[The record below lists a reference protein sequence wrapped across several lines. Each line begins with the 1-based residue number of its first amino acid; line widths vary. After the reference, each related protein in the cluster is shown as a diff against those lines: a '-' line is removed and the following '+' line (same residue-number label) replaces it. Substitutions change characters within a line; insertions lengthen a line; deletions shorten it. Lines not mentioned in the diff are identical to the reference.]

1 MDDTKT
7 DTRRI
12 AAEAVGERPA
22 SATPD
27 AAKEKLRTLPE
38 EFVRQVPDSAGPQAS
53 LAAKTAEAVG
63 ERVGDAYAD
72 ATMAEA
78 RRRSQQSVRH
88 AATRARFHAT
98 VGSRWFGQQPLMT
111 AAAGFALGYV
121 AALLVHRSR

>member
-1 MDDTKT
+1 MDDTKI

-38 EFVRQVPDSAGPQAS
+38 EFVRPVPASAGPQAS

-78 RRRSQQSVRH
+78 QRRSQQSIGH
-88 AATRARFHAT
+88 AATFHAT
-98 VGSRWFGQQPLMT
+98 VGSHWFGQQPLMT

-121 AALLVHRSR
+121 AALMVHRSR